1 MSREQRIIKNWK
13 QFLINEDKQ
22 NINIKYHKYG
32 GDIYLH
38 DKKIGHFLILDMDKY
53 LVIDSIKIDEEYRG
67 KGIGEMVINNIIN
80 HYPHNIVSITPSP
93 FEPNFLKLI
102 SFYKRL
108 GFIENSGKDK
118 IEYINQPYYLKKN
131 K

>member
-1 MSREQRIIKNWK
+1 MW
-13 QFLINEDKQ
+13 
-22 NINIKYHKYG
+22 
-32 GDIYLH
+32 
-38 DKKIGHFLILDMDKY
+38 ILTIMEILMGMDKY

-108 GFIENSGKDK
+108 GFIENSGEDK
-118 IEYINQPYYLKKN
+118 IEHIKQPFYLKK
-131 K
+131 